1 MSVGDAF
8 AHSLSGFAKTKG
20 VVMGSATVELPD
32 PLQSAGPAEAK
43 SADDLLAQM
52 AGDEIDR
59 LLAESDSEPE
69 PGAAPVTAA
78 EVTDTSTA
86 SSPEAGVHDI
96 GESAANKIAAPE
108 TSANIDL
115 DAVLETAV
123 ADHSASAER
132 AALRAAVAPVTAPVK
147 QPPQIELGDPI
158 RPLPLFLRPL
168 EWISAP
174 LDPWP
179 DQFREILGKIGLM
192 TLINALAV
200 LAYVLLFRRHHH

>member
-1 MSVGDAF
+1 
-8 AHSLSGFAKTKG
+8 
-20 VVMGSATVELPD
+20 MGSATVELPD

-96 GESAANKIAAPE
+96 GESAANKIAARNNPVVRLADV
-108 TSANIDL
+108 TL
-115 DAVLETAV
+115 V
-123 ADHSASAER
+123 AASYYYR
-132 AALRAAVAPVTAPVK
+132 
-147 QPPQIELGDPI
+147 
-158 RPLPLFLRPL
+158 
-168 EWISAP
+168 
-174 LDPWP
+174 
-179 DQFREILGKIGLM
+179 
-192 TLINALAV
+192 LAV
-200 LAYVLLFRRHHH
+200 DRPRRRT